1 MVTYTESRIV
11 WIKNFYGAYNTVT
24 PTSDDLSFLDVIAH
38 WKVELDRFYFPSH
51 PVMKGSKKKK
61 QEEGEEEEREGS
73 RRKVRIKQGKAS
85 MPKGW

>member
-11 WIKNFYGAYNTVT
+11 WIKNFCGAYNTVT

-73 RRKVRIKQGKAS
+73 RRKIRI
-85 MPKGW
+85 